1 MESRYIKIFSEDL
14 NDILSQKAARFAFQ
28 YKNVATSGPDSKTA
42 RQTPETP
49 VLEAKPLRRSGQNI
63 VGRRIMIYIVT
74 VLGTL
79 LLLYG

>member
-1 MESRYIKIFSEDL
+1 MKIFSADL
-14 NDILSQKAARFAFQ
+14 DDILSQKAARFAFQ
-28 YKNVATSGPDSKTA
+28 YKNVVTRGPDSKTT
-42 RQTPETP
+42 RQAQEIP
-49 VLEAKPLRRSGQNI
+49 VLEAQPLRRSGQNI

>member
-28 YKNVATSGPDSKTA
+28 YKNVTRRPDSKTA

-63 VGRRIMIYIVT
+63 VGRRIMIYIVA